1 MSADDL
7 GRGGGPRPLR
17 QKELAETVS
26 QAMIIPNIGV
36 NSMKTLLQNLIR
48 LQQLE
53 LEEIQIAD
61 ATKVI
66 ADLRNQIPMQILGH
80 YDRLMARGK
89 KGIVPVR
96 GQACSG
102 CHMRL
107 PIGTISELMK
117 AEDIQL
123 CDSCGR
129 YLYLE
134 EVVGITATASPSAPQ
149 TAPPAP
155 PLPPKKKAA
164 RKKAASPAASP
175 RPQTRK
181 VRSTKK
187 T

>member
-1 MSADDL
+1 MTPSAAAVPDL
-7 GRGGGPRPLR
+7 P

-66 ADLRNQIPMQILGH
+66 ADLRNQIPTQILGH

-134 EVVGITATASPSAPQ
+134 EVVGITATASASPSAPQ
-149 TAPPAP
+149 TAPRAP
-155 PLPPKKKAA
+155 SMPPKKKAA
-164 RKKAASPAASP
+164 RKKAAPTAASP
-175 RPQTRK
+175 RPQTCK
-181 VRSTKK
+181 TRSTRK

>member
-1 MSADDL
+1 
-7 GRGGGPRPLR
+7 
-17 QKELAETVS
+17 
-26 QAMIIPNIGV
+26 
-36 NSMKTLLQNLIR
+36 MKTLLQNLIR

-53 LEEIQIAD
+53 LEEVQVAD

-66 ADLRNQIPMQILGH
+66 ADLRNQIPPQILGH

-96 GQACSG
+96 GQACTG

-107 PIGTISELMK
+107 PIGAISELMK

-134 EVVGITATASPSAPQ
+134 EVVGLVAAAPAPKPGAPVGAAVADQPGQKTKPRTKAATRSKATAAAKRVSRKSRVS
-149 TAPPAP
+149 
-155 PLPPKKKAA
+155 KKA
-164 RKKAASPAASP
+164 
-175 RPQTRK
+175 
-181 VRSTKK
+181 
-187 T
+187 